1 MTPEEQ
7 SVLNQMYINIQTL
20 LKEVEELKTY
30 KTRSETAIRSVI
42 QTNIELKDEISKLK
56 SSNPVKTG
64 DTSTLQFASTPF
76 GGGTPFGE
84 GTPFGGERTSL
95 TPEPSRSIYSLSK
108 NQLFTK
114 VDHTKKN

>member
-30 KTRSETAIRSVI
+30 KTQSETAIRSVI
-42 QTNIELKDEISKLK
+42 QTNTELKDEISKLK

-76 GGGTPFGE
+76 GGGTPFG
-84 GTPFGGERTSL
+84 GQRTSL
-95 TPEPSRSIYSLSK
+95 PPEPSRSIYSLSK

>member
-30 KTRSETAIRSVI
+30 KTQSETAIRSVI
-42 QTNIELKDEISKLK
+42 QTNTELKDEISKLK

-76 GGGTPFGE
+76 GGQ
-84 GTPFGGERTSL
+84 RTSL